1 MPSINASVTGQPQ
14 IQANVGE
21 TQIDV
26 SVGGGE
32 PQVGVSVGGGFGP
45 SGLAGAA
52 STVTVGTVTTGA
64 PGSSASVVNAGS
76 SSAAVLNFTIP
87 QGPAGSNASATT
99 DASALVTGTLP
110 DDRLSR
116 NIARTS
122 DVTGAV
128 AAVVNAAPASLDT
141 LKELADALGNDAS
154 FASTVTNSLAAKAPL
169 ASPTFTGTVSGIT
182 KSMVGLGNVANVDAT
197 ARANHT
203 GTQAVSTIDG
213 LDAALDGKAAAGHGH
228 DANEITISD
237 GDGSYSTTIDY
248 IVSEFLYNLSF
259 QSTTG
264 NTGAGSA
271 ASRLAANRTALGVGY
286 GTSATTVCVGNDS
299 RLSNARTPTGAA
311 GGSLAGTYPNPT
323 IASTAVTAGSYGS
336 GTEVATFTVGA
347 DGRLT
352 AAESASIALAGSAIT
367 SGTVAAARLGSG
379 TANNTTFL
387 RGDSAYAPVGEV
399 YEFTRSSKPADA
411 TGSGGSY
418 SWTIPANARLVE
430 FFAVGAGGGGG
441 SGRRGAAGSARFGGG
456 GGGSG
461 GVMLFTRAVAD
472 LSTRSISMIVGAGGV
487 GGAAVTADDTNGNN
501 AAAATDTQITIGSQ
515 AMYASR
521 GAGGSGGTAAAGAG
535 GSGGNAL
542 YNGNAGANSSATANP
557 NGTNVST
564 VAGFTAAGGGAG
576 GGISTGN
583 ASYSGSLARAQGWN
597 VGGLNANSNGGT
609 APGGSGQNAT
619 DAFTTAFAG
628 QPGGSGGG
636 GAAGNDSNNGGTG
649 GNGAAYGG
657 AGGGGGAS
665 VNGRNS
671 GAGGNGAD
679 GYVRITVW
687 Y

>member
-1 MPSINASVTGQPQ
+1 MPSINASVTGRPQ

-52 STVTVGTVTTGA
+52 ATVTVGTVTTGA

-87 QGPAGSNASATT
+87 AGATGAQGPVGATGAQGTQGVAGATGPQGPAGSNATATT

-110 DDRLSR
+110 DARLSG

-122 DVTGAV
+122 DVTSAV

-169 ASPTFTGTVSGIT
+169 ASPTFTGTVGGIT
-182 KSMVGLGNVANVDAT
+182 KSMVGLGSVDNTADAAKPISTAT
-197 ARANHT
+197 QT
-203 GTQAVSTIDG
+203 
-213 LDAALDGKAAAGHGH
+213 ALDGKAATQHTHGNIDPFGAIGYGFVIAPGSVGGPVVF
-228 DANEITISD
+228 DA
-237 GDGSYSTTIDY
+237 
-248 IVSEFLYNLSF
+248 
-259 QSTTG
+259 TG
-264 NTGAGSA
+264 G
-271 ASRLAANRTALGVGY
+271 GVGRGAF
-286 GTSATTVCVGNDS
+286 GTQAGNVCQGNDS

-336 GTEVATFTVGA
+336 GTSVATFTVGA

-367 SGTVAAARLGSG
+367 SGTIATARLGSG

-387 RGDSAYAPVGEV
+387 RGDSAYAPVSEV

-418 SWTIPANARLVE
+418 SWTIPASARLVE

-521 GAGGSGGTAAAGAG
+521 GSGGSGGTAAAGAG

-557 NGTNVST
+557 SGTNVST
-564 VAGFTAAGGGAG
+564 VAGFTAGGGGAG

-597 VGGLNANSNGGT
+597 VGGFNANSSGGT